1 MKVKFLSELVLVL
14 GASLVSPIRADEP
27 IIPPSISKV
36 WPPGMERGHTFT
48 FTISGRSLSGA
59 TEVIFDNSGITATIT
74 EITQVPESL
83 AGARAGVDTAAQV
96 PLGKKETAKLEV
108 TVAKDVEPG
117 IHRFRVQTLQGTSN
131 IAVMD
136 IGSLP
141 EIDAPK
147 KSSDGATS
155 HRKLVQLPATL
166 IGTIAAPG
174 DADSYEFEGNGGE
187 ELVFQVVA
195 SRLGSDLES
204 QLVLRDSSGKVLA
217 KAGDNETNPDAVL
230 VYKLP
235 KQGVYSVS
243 IADRNRGGGTDH
255 FYRVNAGA
263 LPYLT
268 GVFPLG
274 VRAGELGRVS
284 VSGVNLGGFQ
294 QIDIHP
300 PKWADGWTT
309 LPLEMKSDMGGS
321 LNKMT
326 LAVGNEPEILEQEP
340 NDTPDHAQ
348 VVSVP
353 VTING
358 HINAGAKSD
367 EKPDEDYF
375 RFHAKSGDRLGIQV
389 AAARLGSPLDSVIEV
404 LDVQGNSIP
413 RATVRCQNQT
423 TTTLSDRDSR
433 TTGMRLVSTSGLH
446 EGDYL
451 MIGDEL
457 GRIAV
462 IPDQP
467 DADIEMEGADGMR
480 LSFLGTSPDVH
491 AINTPVYRAEIL
503 PPGVSYPPNSLPVF
517 QLTWRN
523 DDGGPGYG
531 ADSKLDFVAPAD
543 GDYILH
549 LKDVRGLE
557 GPGYA
562 YRLSVQDA
570 HPDYRLEA
578 EPDNPNVPRGGS
590 VPVSVT
596 ADRLPGYEGPI
607 EIEVQGLPPG
617 VTAGQAIIP
626 AGQTSTVV
634 ALSAGPNS
642 LAGAFPSPIK
652 IVGHASVDGSDLVRR
667 ANEDAPLQFAS
678 VIPPP
683 DVLVTT
689 EPQQLTIQP
698 GKAVTVTLHVQRQN
712 GFKGRVPCSVE
723 NLPPGVRVVNVGL
736 NGVLVTESQ
745 SSRTFTLRAEGWA
758 KPITQPIYVVGK
770 VESNSPTKH
779 LSAPILLHVAK
790 VEEGTKP

>member
-1 MKVKFLSELVLVL
+1 MKVKLLSELVFIL
-14 GASLVSPIRADEP
+14 GASLALPIRADDP

-36 WPPGMERGHTFT
+36 WPPGMERGRTST

-59 TEVIFDNSGITATIT
+59 KEVIFDSPGITATIS
-74 EITQVPESL
+74 EITLVPENS
-83 AGARAGVDTAAQV
+83 AGPRAGVDTSAQV

-108 TVAKDVEPG
+108 TVAKQVEPG
-117 IHRFRVQTLQGTSN
+117 IHRFRIQTLQGTSN
-131 IAVMD
+131 MAVMD

-147 KSSDGATS
+147 KASDGATS
-155 HRKLVQLPATL
+155 QAARVHLPATL

-174 DADSYEFEGNGGE
+174 EVHNYEFEGNGGE

-204 QLVLRDSSGKVLA
+204 RLVLRDASGKVLA

-235 KQGVYSVS
+235 VQGIYTVS
-243 IADRNRGGGTDH
+243 IADRDKGGGIDH
-255 FYRVNAGA
+255 FYRVNAGP

-284 VSGVNLGGFQ
+284 VSGVNLGGSQ
-294 QIDIHP
+294 QIEVHP
-300 PKWADGWTT
+300 PKWVDGWTT
-309 LPLEMKSDMGGS
+309 LPLNMKNDMGGS
-321 LNKMT
+321 LNKLT
-326 LAVGNEPEILEQEP
+326 LAVGNEPEILELEP

-358 HINAGAKSD
+358 HINSQAKVGGKS
-367 EKPDEDYF
+367 DEDYF
-375 RFHAKSGDRLGIQV
+375 QFHAKGGQRLSIQV

-404 LDVQGNSIP
+404 LDAQGSSIP

-480 LSFLGTSPDVH
+480 LAFLGTSPDVH

-503 PPGVSYPPNSLPVF
+503 PPGARYPPNGLPVF

-523 DDGGPGYG
+523 DDGGSGYG
-531 ADSKLDFVAPAD
+531 ADSRLDFVAPAD

-557 GPGYA
+557 GPDYA

-578 EPDNPNVPRGGS
+578 EPDNLNIPRGGS
-590 VPVSVT
+590 IPVSVT

-617 VTAGQAIIP
+617 VTAGRTVIP

-642 LAGAFPSPIK
+642 LAGASPSPIK
-652 IVGHASVDGSDLVRR
+652 IVGRASVDGSDLVRR

-683 DVLVTT
+683 DVLVTA
-689 EPQQLTIQP
+689 EPPQLTIQP
-698 GKAVTVTLHVQRQN
+698 GEVVTVTLHVQRQN

-745 SSRTFTLRAEGWA
+745 SSRTFTLHAEGWA

-770 VESNSPTKH
+770 VESNSPTMH

-790 VEEGTKP
+790 GEEGTKP